1 MYKSKIRAKEKNI
14 SVDQTSVYNINNNNW
29 EINFKKIIQ
38 NNMKKKY
45 RTLLL
50 SWLRLKKKIYRI
62 KI

>member
-50 SWLRLKKKIYRI
+50 SWLRLKKKI
-62 KI
+62 